1 MEEKDFIEIKESR
14 PLDNAQRLLAYYHEL
29 RKMQKIN
36 PTDLER
42 QTGVSRPTIYK
53 YEKGQNIPSLETM
66 NRLLEPLG
74 YKLGIVP
81 LEDNN
86 ENEKE
91 GEMSN
96 ETSE

>member
-1 MEEKDFIEIKESR
+1 MEEKDLIEIKESR
-14 PLDNAQRLLAYYHEL
+14 PLDNAQRLMTYYQYL
-29 RKMQKIN
+29 RKMQKVN

-53 YEKGQNIPSLETM
+53 YEKGQSIPALETM

-91 GEMSN
+91 REVSD